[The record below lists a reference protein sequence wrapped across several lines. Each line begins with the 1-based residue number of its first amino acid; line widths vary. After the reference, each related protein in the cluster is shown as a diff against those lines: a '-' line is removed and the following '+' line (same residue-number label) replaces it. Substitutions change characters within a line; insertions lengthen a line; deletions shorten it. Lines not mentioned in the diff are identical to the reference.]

1 MSIIVTDFEQG
12 SDAWFEARVGS
23 PGASSISKIITS
35 TGTISKQRDDY
46 LYQLAGE
53 KVAGKAEEGY
63 KNQAMINGN
72 EREDGNRKLFELLYD
87 VEVKQCGIVYKD
99 ERKLF
104 HCSPDGLIGDNDL
117 LEIKSPQIGT
127 QARLLCERKIKPE
140 YWCQCQMQMFVC
152 ERERVHC
159 LSAYEGLPP
168 FIQPVERD
176 DKFIGKLSAA
186 LEDFCSELQEVVSKL
201 KAIQ

>member
-12 SDAWFEARVGS
+12 SDEWMQARVGS

-72 EREDGNRKLFELLYD
+72 EREDGNRKLFEMLYNC
-87 VEVKQCGIVYKD
+87 EVKQCGIVYKD
-99 ERKLF
+99 DRKLF
-104 HCSPDGLIGDNDL
+104 HCSPDGLVGDNEL

-140 YWCQCQMQMFVC
+140 YWLQCQMQMFVC
-152 ERERVHC
+152 ERHTVHFM
-159 LSAYEGLPP
+159 SAYEGLPP
-168 FIQPVERD
+168 FIQPIECD
-176 DKFIGKLSAA
+176 LKFIAKLATA
-186 LEDFCSELQEVVSKL
+186 LEDFVSELQQVVAQL

>member
-1 MSIIVTDFEQG
+1 MSIIITDFEQG
-12 SDAWFEARVGS
+12 SPEWFGARVGS

-72 EREDGNRKLFELLYD
+72 EREDGNRKLFEMLYD

-127 QARLLCERKIKPE
+127 QARLLCEQKIKPE
-140 YWCQCQMQMFVC
+140 YWCQCQMQMYVC
-152 ERERVHC
+152 ERWNVYFM
-159 LSAYEGLPP
+159 SAYEGLPP
-168 FIQPVERD
+168 FIQCISRD

-186 LEDFCSELQEVVSKL
+186 LEDFVAELQEVVTKL

>member
-1 MSIIVTDFEQG
+1 MSIIITDFEQG
-12 SDAWFEARVGS
+12 SDEWMKARVGS

-72 EREDGNRKLFELLYD
+72 EREDGNRKLFEMLYD

-99 ERKLF
+99 ERRLF
-104 HCSPDGLIGDNDL
+104 HCSPDGLVGDNDL

-127 QARLLCERKIKPE
+127 QARLLIERKVKPE
-140 YWCQCQMQMFVC
+140 YWCQCQMQMHVC
-152 ERERVHC
+152 ERERVHFM
-159 LSAYEGLPP
+159 SAYEGLPP
-168 FIQPVERD
+168 FIVPVVRD
-176 DKFIGKLSAA
+176 DKFIAKLSAA
-186 LEDFCSELQEVVSKL
+186 LEDFVSELQEVVSKL